1 MVNKKVKARDA
12 EPLWARP
19 PLKLGNIQSMVHRTG
34 ALKVLEMPSRMSNTL
49 FYPDGRVVKDIKE
62 T

>member
-19 PLKLGNIQSMVHRTG
+19 TLKLGSIQSIVHRAG
-34 ALKVLEMPSRMSNTL
+34 ALKVLEMPSRMGNTL
-49 FYPDGRVVKDIKE
+49 FYPDGRVVKNGK
-62 T
+62 